1 MPYRKNKAQKRRN
14 RTRAKR
20 TSPRN
25 KHIPQTFNTGIPK
38 KRTIDERERRKNEQ
52 TYKPRFLTTY
62 IFGCFI
68 ITYEIIRTLFRDPI
82 CGKGG

>member
-1 MPYRKNKAQKRRN
+1 MPYHKNKAKKR

-52 TYKPRFLTTY
+52 TYKPRFLTTN
-62 IFGCFI
+62 ISGA
-68 ITYEIIRTLFRDPI
+68 LL
-82 CGKGG
+82 